1 MFVTIRYNTRCS
13 AVEKRTTLRKVC
25 AKGVPQMEV
34 MTDKQW
40 DGMLAM
46 VIKIIEKCKDKDE
59 ALTELYDLVRKEPPS
74 KN

>member
-1 MFVTIRYNTRCS
+1 
-13 AVEKRTTLRKVC
+13 
-25 AKGVPQMEV
+25 MEV